1 MSRSTDLY
9 DRARTLIPGGTQLLS
24 KRPEM
29 FLPGQWPAYY
39 ARARGAE
46 TWDLDGKRYLDFSHF
61 GVGACPLGFADPD
74 VDDAARAAI
83 LAGTMATLN
92 CPEEVELAELLLELH
107 PWAKMVRYAR
117 CGGEIMA
124 VAARIAR
131 AATRRDKIAFC
142 GYHGWQDWYL
152 AANLA
157 EEHALDGHLLKG
169 LDPNGVPRGLTG
181 TMIPFRYNDAAAFRE
196 IMARHG
202 QELAAVVME
211 PARDSGP
218 APGFLEEI
226 RAATERAGAVLIFDE
241 VTSGWRLNTG
251 GIHLTYKVAPD
262 LAAFAKALG
271 NGYPMAAVIGKRE
284 VMEAAQTSFI
294 SSTYWTERIGPSAA
308 LAMVRKH
315 RKLDLGKQLVEVG
328 RAVQTGWKRMAAEAG
343 LEIAVSGIEPL
354 SHLELRVPEPAAAGT
369 LFVQLMLER
378 GFLASGSFYASY
390 AHQPEHVRAYL
401 AAVGESFAIIARAV
415 REEKVG
421 ALLKGPVKHSGFQRL
436 T

>member
-1 MSRSTDLY
+1 
-9 DRARTLIPGGTQLLS
+9 
-24 KRPEM
+24 
-29 FLPGQWPAYY
+29 
-39 ARARGAE
+39 
-46 TWDLDGKRYLDFSHF
+46 
-61 GVGACPLGFADPD
+61 
-74 VDDAARAAI
+74 
-83 LAGTMATLN
+83 
-92 CPEEVELAELLLELH
+92 
-107 PWAKMVRYAR
+107 
-117 CGGEIMA
+117 MA

-181 TMIPFRYNDAAAFRE
+181 TMLPFRYNDVAGFKAIIAA
-196 IMARHG
+196 HG
-202 QELAAVVME
+202 PELAAVVME

-226 RAATERAGAVLIFDE
+226 RAATQRVGAVLIFDE

-251 GIHLTYKVAPD
+251 GIHLTYDKIAPD
-262 LAAFAKALG
+262 MAAFAKALG

-294 SSTYWTERIGPSAA
+294 SSTYWTERIGPTAA
-308 LAMVRKH
+308 LAMLRKH
-315 RKLDLGKQLVEVG
+315 RRLDVGKHLVEVG
-328 RAVQTGWKRMAAEAG
+328 RAVQTGWKRLASEAG

-354 SHLELRVPEPAAAGT
+354 SHLELRVPNAAAAGT
-369 LFVQLMLER
+369 LFNQLMLER

-401 AAVGESFAIIARAV
+401 TAVGETFGVIARAV